1 MSAPVLHATTIA
13 LWRGG
18 AWRGV
23 LLRGASGAGKSSLA
37 LRALQAGWRLVAD
50 DRTLVW
56 ASGGRLY
63 GRAPDTLRDLL
74 EARGVGVVAT
84 GSLAWAELVL
94 AVDLS
99 DQAPERMPEPATGEF
114 AGVTVPLIAIQ
125 PHAAEAPAT
134 LALSVAEALGGR

>member
-1 MSAPVLHATTIA
+1 VNAPVLHATTIA
-13 LWRGG
+13 LWRDG

-23 LLRGASGAGKSSLA
+23 LLRGPSGAGKSSLA

-56 ASGGRLY
+56 TSGGRLY
-63 GRAPDTLRDLL
+63 GRAPDTIRDLI
-74 EARGVGVVAT
+74 EARGVGMVAT

-99 DQAPERMPEPATGEF
+99 SDEPERMPEPAHGEF
-114 AGVTVPLIAIQ
+114 AGLSLPLIALR
-125 PHAAEAPAT
+125 PHASEATAK
-134 LALSVAEALGGR
+134 LALSVVEALGAR

>member
-13 LWRGG
+13 LWRDG

-23 LLRGASGAGKSSLA
+23 LLRGPSGAGKSSLA
-37 LRALQAGWRLVAD
+37 IRALQAGWRLVAD
-50 DRTLVW
+50 DRTVVW

-63 GRAPDTLRDLL
+63 GRAPDTLRDLV
-74 EARGVGVVAT
+74 EARGLGIVPA
-84 GSLAWAELVL
+84 GSLPLVELVL

-99 DQAPERMPEPATGEF
+99 DETPERMPEPARGEF
-114 AGVTVPLIAIQ
+114 AGVALPVIVLR
-125 PHAAEAPAT
+125 PHETEATAK